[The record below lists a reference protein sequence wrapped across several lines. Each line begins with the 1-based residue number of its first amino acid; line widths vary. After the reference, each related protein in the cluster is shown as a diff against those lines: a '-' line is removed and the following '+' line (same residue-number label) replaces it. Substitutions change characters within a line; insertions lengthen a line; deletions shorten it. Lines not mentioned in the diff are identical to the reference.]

1 MDDVKSIFTDGNTV
15 PEFTSRQDY
24 SGQTITIVEKKDD
37 DGSYKVTK
45 EDIDKI
51 AGILEEIKDGEN
63 QETTEERT
71 TEESTEITTE
81 ETWKPSIRN
90 IDEKINTI
98 IEKQETIITSLQDT
112 VNRLEI
118 MTGNQNLIGRFEISI
133 LSVIVGLLV
142 IWLFLGRLR

>member
-37 DGSYKVTK
+37 DSSYKVTK

-51 AGILEEIKDGEN
+51 AGILEEIKDGDN
-63 QETTEERT
+63 QETTEVT
-71 TEESTEITTE
+71 TEESTEETTE

-118 MTGNQNLIGRFEISI
+118 MTGNQNLVGRFEISI

-142 IWLFLGRLR
+142 IWLFLGRIR

>member
-24 SGQTITIVEKKDD
+24 SGQTITIVEKKENDD
-37 DGSYKVTK
+37 SYKVTK
-45 EDIDKI
+45 EDIEKI
-51 AGILEEIKDGEN
+51 AGILEEIKDGDN
-63 QETTEERT
+63 QETTEVTTEVT
-71 TEESTEITTE
+71 TEETTE

-118 MTGNQNLIGRFEISI
+118 MTGNQNLVGRFEISI

>member
-15 PEFTSRQDY
+15 PEFTSRQEY
-24 SGQTITIVEKKDD
+24 SGQTITIVEKKED

-45 EDIDKI
+45 EDIEKI
-51 AGILEEIKDGEN
+51 AGILEEIKDGDN
-63 QETTEERT
+63 QETTEIT
-71 TEESTEITTE
+71 TEESTEETTE

-118 MTGNQNLIGRFEISI
+118 MTGNQNLVGRFEISI